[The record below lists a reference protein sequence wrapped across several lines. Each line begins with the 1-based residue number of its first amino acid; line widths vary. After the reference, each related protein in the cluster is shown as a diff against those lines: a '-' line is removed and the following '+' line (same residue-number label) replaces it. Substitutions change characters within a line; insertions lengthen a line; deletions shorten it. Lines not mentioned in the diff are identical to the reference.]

1 MHLIGIFTPAMT
13 TWDWIKDK
21 WSYINK
27 TMWSCHATSSP
38 TCFFFFSG
46 DYKCTASVGCLR
58 LDAHSSSAASA
69 TLDLIVKTLLQLC
82 SVGEEIASFFKTH
95 GDKEEVGCVFF
106 AGYCCLCF
114 CPIGWMAITA
124 DFLCS
129 TERWPLWRCPGPVVS
144 RGKRREL
151 SKLTRLPIPL
161 GSSPPAA
168 APRGL
173 CCTLLLISSISSV
186 EGPWEHAGPFSHL
199 CYPLYL
205 WSLAASVSLWL
216 ERVR

>member
-1 MHLIGIFTPAMT
+1 MQQAAPSALFRGLQVH
-13 TWDWIKDK
+13 
-21 WSYINK
+21 SINGLLAPRC
-27 TMWSCHATSSP
+27 S
-38 TCFFFFSG
+38 
-46 DYKCTASVGCLR
+46 L
-58 LDAHSSSAASA
+58 LLSSSFSA

-82 SVGEEIASFFKTH
+82 SVRGEIASFFKTH

-106 AGYCCLCF
+106 ASYCCLCF
-114 CPIGWMAITA
+114 CPTGWMAITT

-129 TERWPLWRCPGPVVS
+129 AEPGPLWGCPDPVVS

-151 SKLTRLPIPL
+151 SKLTRLRSPL
-161 GSSPPAA
+161 GSSLPAA

-173 CCTLLLISSISSV
+173 CCTLLLISSISSL

-199 CYPLYL
+199 CYPSHL
-205 WSLAASVSLWL
+205 WSPTASVSLWL